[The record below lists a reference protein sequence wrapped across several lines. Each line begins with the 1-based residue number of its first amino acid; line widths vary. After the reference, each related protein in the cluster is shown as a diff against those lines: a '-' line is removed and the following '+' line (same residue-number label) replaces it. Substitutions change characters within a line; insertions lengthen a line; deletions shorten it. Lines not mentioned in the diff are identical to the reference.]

1 MPKKKKK
8 GVHKLCF
15 RLISYTQFQVFKPI
29 IWGDKAQHD
38 SQLNMMKPGLTVTVV
53 WPKTNSWSN
62 PLISNSASPHLITD
76 TQIFSWAWSPN
87 FGLWTPQTK
96 KLFFQFE
103 MHSMEPSFSSSSSSS
118 SIYAWGPF
126 LYFSTLI
133 KHKLSWSPMLAT
145 KKIQLYHHNI
155 KESFFMN

>member
-1 MPKKKKK
+1 M
-8 GVHKLCF
+8 
-15 RLISYTQFQVFKPI
+15 R
-29 IWGDKAQHD
+29 
-38 SQLNMMKPGLTVTVV
+38 PGLIVTVV
-53 WPKTNSWSN
+53 WPKTNSGSN

-87 FGLWTPQTK
+87 SGLGTPQTK

-118 SIYAWGPF
+118 IYAWGP
-126 LYFSTLI
+126 LIYFSTLK

-145 KKIQLYHHNI
+145 KKIQLYHYNI
-155 KESFFMN
+155 KESFSWIKPTQVIHFVDPHTFLQWGLTILWRDKTYLVIMLGPSSQK

>member
-1 MPKKKKK
+1 MWKKRKKKS
-8 GVHKLCF
+8 VHKLCF

-38 SQLNMMKPGLTVTVV
+38 SQLNMMRPGLIVTVV
-53 WPKTNSWSN
+53 WPKTNSGSN

-87 FGLWTPQTK
+87 SGLGTPQTK

-103 MHSMEPSFSSSSSSS
+103 MHSMEPRFIFFFFFNLCMGSLNNIFQLWYSFLVTNVGNKENT
-118 SIYAWGPF
+118 A
-126 LYFSTLI
+126 
-133 KHKLSWSPMLAT
+133 LSL
-145 KKIQLYHHNI
+145 
-155 KESFFMN
+155 